1 MLNQQNGRSWTHF
14 IGIGGAGMSGL
25 AKILLEKG
33 NKVSGSDL
41 VSSSTTRNLAD
52 LGANIFQEH
61 NPEQIVKE
69 IDRVVISS
77 AISPDNPE
85 VQKAQSLGIPVLLR
99 VELLEELMAKQKG
112 IAIAGSHGKT
122 TTSSMI
128 AWCLESNGWD
138 PTIVIGGEAN
148 NLGKNAKLGQGEYV
162 VAEADESDGSF
173 LKLNPYIGIITNIE
187 NDHLDYYHSF
197 ENIILAFDEFLNNVS
212 GSGFSILC
220 LDSPANQILI
230 ERHTN
235 LITYGFSAGADY
247 RAVNLELKSDYSKAT
262 IHYKGTYL
270 GTMKLI
276 IPGEHNVYNALA
288 AVALCLELGLPFG
301 KVVES
306 LALFRGVKRRFQHL
320 GTVRETMVIDDYA
333 HHPTEIKAVLG
344 AARQL
349 QKENIWVVFQPHRF
363 SRTQQLFKEFAEA
376 FSGESKIIL
385 SDIYSAGEEPIEGIT
400 SELIVETINRG
411 GDRAIYLPQQEAI
424 IKYLVARVKPGDL
437 VMTLGAG
444 DIWQT
449 GRRLLEEL
457 AKEA

>member
-1 MLNQQNGRSWTHF
+1 MSNQNGNRSWTHF
-14 IGIGGAGMSGL
+14 VGIGGAGMSGL

-41 VSSSTTRNLAD
+41 VSSATTMNLSN
-52 LGANIFQEH
+52 LGAIIFQEH
-61 NPEQIVKE
+61 NSRHITKE

-77 AISPDNPE
+77 AISLDNPE
-85 VQKAQSLGIPVLLR
+85 VQRAQSLGIPVLLR
-99 VELLEELMAKQKG
+99 VEILEELMKKQKG

-122 TTSSMI
+122 TTSSMV
-128 AWCLESNGWD
+128 AWCLENNGWD

-173 LKLNPYIGIITNIE
+173 LKLNPYISIITNIE
-187 NDHLDYYHSF
+187 NDHLDHYHSF
-197 ENIILAFDEFLNNVS
+197 ENIILAFDDFLNNVS
-212 GSGFSILC
+212 SGGFSILC
-220 LDSPANQILI
+220 LDSPANQILL

-235 LITYGFSAGADY
+235 LITYGLSAGADY

-270 GTMKLI
+270 GAVKLM

-288 AVALCLELGLPFG
+288 AIALCLELGLPFG

-320 GTVRETMVIDDYA
+320 GTIKEVMVIDDYA

-363 SRTQQLFKEFAEA
+363 SRTQQLLEEFAGA
-376 FSGESKIIL
+376 LSGELKVIL
-385 SDIYSAGEEPIEGIT
+385 CDIYSAGEEPIDGIT
-400 SELIVETINRG
+400 SELIVKIINREG
-411 GDRAIYLPQQEAI
+411 NRAIYLPQQEAI
-424 IKYLVARVKPGDL
+424 IKHLMDHVKPGDL

-457 AKEA
+457 AREA